1 MRELATVLQKVT
13 LSFFMRKKRSLFMKD
28 NKNKVYKSD
37 TRNTEN
43 KIIEIYANR
52 KADNVEEAERAKKII
67 KLLNFGFICISLFNK
82 ENHASIMSKLYLT
95 KYHIFEKG
103 VQASAEDMFLSE
115 RTLGR
120 YRKKYCPV
128 LEFVMR
134 GENLF

>member
-1 MRELATVLQKVT
+1 
-13 LSFFMRKKRSLFMKD
+13 MKD

-52 KADNVEEAERAKKII
+52 KADNVEEAERAEKII

-95 KYHIFEKG
+95 K
-103 VQASAEDMFLSE
+103 
-115 RTLGR
+115 
-120 YRKKYCPV
+120 
-128 LEFVMR
+128 
-134 GENLF
+134 

>member
-1 MRELATVLQKVT
+1 
-13 LSFFMRKKRSLFMKD
+13 MRKKRSLFMKD

-43 KIIEIYANR
+43 KIIKTYASRN
-52 KADNVEEAERAKKII
+52 ASDVEEAERAKKII
-67 KLLNFGFICISLFNK
+67 KLLNFVFICISLFNK

>member
-1 MRELATVLQKVT
+1 
-13 LSFFMRKKRSLFMKD
+13 MKD

-52 KADNVEEAERAKKII
+52 KADNVEEAERAEKII

-82 ENHASIMSKLYLT
+82 ENHASIMIKLYLT

>member
-1 MRELATVLQKVT
+1 
-13 LSFFMRKKRSLFMKD
+13 MRKKRSLFMKD

-43 KIIEIYANR
+43 KIIKTYASRN
-52 KADNVEEAERAKKII
+52 ASDVEEAERAKKII
-67 KLLNFGFICISLFNK
+67 KLLNFAFICISLFNK

>member
-1 MRELATVLQKVT
+1 
-13 LSFFMRKKRSLFMKD
+13 
-28 NKNKVYKSD
+28 
-37 TRNTEN
+37 
-43 KIIEIYANR
+43 
-52 KADNVEEAERAKKII
+52 
-67 KLLNFGFICISLFNK
+67 
-82 ENHASIMSKLYLT
+82 MSKLYLT